1 MLQAFFSLYCLLKNI
16 LPPEMFF
23 KFFKEQNL
31 FFFRKIAGFW
41 REKYVKCKNFCW
53 KVGYLCI
60 SISTWKKKI
69 NEIWHKIWIYPSKLT
84 KLEYIMSYSNTLE
97 ISSKTR
103 TNFLWKVIKLYF
115 FCGRN
120 LWFCSFFQEMC
131 RALKRTMPGTIA
143 ALD

>member
-103 TNFLWKVIKLYF
+103 TNFIWKVIKLFIFLWKKSLILF
-115 FCGRN
+115 FFPRN
-120 LWFCSFFQEMC
+120 VPCFKKNYARYHSCN
-131 RALKRTMPGTIA
+131 
-143 ALD
+143 